1 MIRLILMMSVLSAL
15 FVAVGYVIGLFFGDP
30 ELFALGALVIALL
43 LNAFSY
49 LFSDKIAL
57 SMSHAKIVSVSEQ
70 PTLHR
75 IVSSLAASDGL
86 PQPKVAIINSPAPN
100 AFATGRGPNNS
111 VVAVTTGLMG
121 IVNENEL
128 EAVLSHEISHVK
140 HRDVLIASVAATI
153 AAAISYLA
161 LAGRFGAFY
170 GNSKNNNAGIF
181 ALLVS
186 FLAPLAAILVQTA
199 ISRDRE
205 YGADKEGAM
214 LSRKPLALASA
225 LEKIER
231 ATKSGVQMKANPTTS
246 PLWIVNPF
254 RGDALLELF
263 STHPLT
269 WKRIDRLKEIAQT
282 TAGMS

>member
-1 MIRLILMMSVLSAL
+1 MIRLVLMMTVLSAL
-15 FVAVGYVIGLFFGDP
+15 FVGVGYVIGLFFGDP
-30 ELFALGALVIALL
+30 ELWALGALVIALL

-57 SMSHAKIVSVSEQ
+57 SMSHAKIVSESEQ
-70 PTLHR
+70 PTLYR
-75 IVSSLAASDGL
+75 IVSSLAASAGL
-86 PQPKVAIINSPAPN
+86 PTPKVAIINSPAPN

-140 HRDVLIASVAATI
+140 HKDVLIASVAATI

-161 LAGRFGAFY
+161 LAGRFSAFF
-170 GNSKNNNAGIF
+170 GNSKNNNAGIL
-181 ALLVS
+181 ALVVS
-186 FLAPLAAILVQTA
+186 FLAPLAAMLVQTA

-205 YGADKEGAM
+205 YGADREGAM

-225 LEKIER
+225 LGKIER
-231 ATKSGVQMKANPTTS
+231 AAKSGVKMKVNPTTS

-269 WKRIDRLKEIAQT
+269 SKRIDRLKEMAQT